1 MLLPLRLSYAGGN
14 WCDAQTPPS
23 SSQVLTRLGKG
34 NEKSPLR
41 HWKLSHRA
49 GSASHPIQ
57 LAHTLEVCIKRAAT
71 CFPSGSPARDVKSG
85 DSGKFLTST
94 LPSLASSPEGSEVC
108 YLSFPHAI
116 NTRFD
121 VCESLFRK
129 PLIEPP
135 SQCPLGF
142 HLKTCPHLHTP
153 PTQDPCGVEAAPPLA
168 AGAFR
173 PLTLAQS
180 CWGEHA
186 QYFQGLT
193 QTPKSKKKK
202 KKTLLLG
209 F

>member
-34 NEKSPLR
+34 NEQSPLR

-108 YLSFPHAI
+108 YLSFPHGH
-116 NTRFD
+116 
-121 VCESLFRK
+121 K
-129 PLIEPP
+129 
-135 SQCPLGF
+135 
-142 HLKTCPHLHTP
+142 HT
-153 PTQDPCGVEAAPPLA
+153 V
-168 AGAFR
+168 
-173 PLTLAQS
+173 
-180 CWGEHA
+180 
-186 QYFQGLT
+186 
-193 QTPKSKKKK
+193 
-202 KKTLLLG
+202 
-209 F
+209 